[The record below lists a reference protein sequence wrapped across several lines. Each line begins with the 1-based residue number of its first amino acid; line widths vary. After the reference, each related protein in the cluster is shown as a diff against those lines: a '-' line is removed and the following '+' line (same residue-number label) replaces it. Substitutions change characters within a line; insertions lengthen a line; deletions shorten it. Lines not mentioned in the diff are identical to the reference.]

1 VAARRKTPP
10 RRRTKAY
17 REFVSEAE
25 EILEK
30 MRDDLSDL
38 ADRRAKGGDADPDLV
53 NRLFRSAHSL
63 KGLSGM
69 FGLDGISEL
78 SHHLEDVLDGLRM
91 GRTALD
97 AQAVSLLDE
106 SVALVAH
113 TLEKLE
119 EGSESGVDDQAV
131 ELIARIDAWARAP
144 KEDAGGEPD
153 LDLDPAMLRALT
165 EYEEHRLHENLKRGR
180 RVHVVEASFDILSF
194 EEGLAELSGAGKEV
208 GEVLSTLPSP
218 GDSPESQ
225 IRFSLLVAS
234 ELDATDLAGRL
245 DLPGTCVKPAT
256 RGGGPAVTSA
266 PARIPSEPKPR
277 AAEPEPALE
286 RTPAAAPVED
296 LDPESD
302 LVLEGG
308 EALAGSSELGSLKS
322 ISETVRVD
330 IRKLDELMNLVGEL
344 VIQRGAIAGLARQ
357 LRGEPATAKVGAELE
372 KLHKGLERKLQ
383 ELQAG
388 VLEVRMVPLRQVFEK
403 LSRVVRRLRRDTD
416 KEVRLEIRGADT
428 ELDKLIV
435 EELVDPLMHVVRNAF
450 DHAIESPEERVAAG
464 KPREGAI
471 RLEAYQR
478 GNDVVIAATDD
489 GRGIDADAV
498 RRRAEERG
506 IVDDGDHLSRKE
518 VLDLIFAPGLSTRS
532 EVTETSGRGVG
543 MDVVRANITALGG
556 VVDVQSKPG
565 AGTTITMTLPI
576 TLAIIQALIVG
587 VESQRFAIPLNSV
600 RETLLVDPTEVQ
612 RSDGRELLNLRGEAL
627 LLRRLAVEFGLTDA
641 DAAPAKSYAVVLGI
655 GDARLGLLVDR
666 LEGQQDV
673 VIKPIQGPIRSVR
686 GIAGATE
693 VGDSGAVL
701 VLDVSALVED
711 ARTRDAREIAARRT
725 S

>member
-1 VAARRKTPP
+1 VAARRKTQK
-10 RRRTKAY
+10 RRTKAY

-25 EILEK
+25 EILER

-38 ADRRAKGGDADPDLV
+38 ADRRGQGADVDPELV

-69 FGLDGISEL
+69 FGLDGVSEL

-91 GRTALD
+91 GRTAIDERAL
-97 AQAVSLLDE
+97 ALLDE
-106 SVALVAH
+106 SVALVAQ

-119 EGSESGVDDQAV
+119 EGAEAGLDEQAA
-131 ELIARIDAWARAP
+131 ELIARIDLWAQAP
-144 KEDAGGEPD
+144 KQGGDGEPE
-153 LDLDPAMLRALT
+153 LDLEPAIQRALT
-165 EYEEHRLHENLKRGR
+165 EYEEHRLRENLGRGR
-180 RVHVVEASFDILSF
+180 RIVVVEASFDILSF
-194 EEGLAELSGAGKEV
+194 EEGLAELTGAIRGV

-218 GDSPESQ
+218 GESPESQ
-225 IRFSLLVAS
+225 IRFSLLVA
-234 ELDATDLAGRL
+234 TDLALDSLTARLELADGAVRPASRSGSEAPRGR
-245 DLPGTCVKPAT
+245 GEAKPKASET
-256 RGGGPAVTSA
+256 AA
-266 PARIPSEPKPR
+266 PA
-277 AAEPEPALE
+277 PE
-286 RTPAAAPVED
+286 AAAAARAEN
-296 LDPESD
+296 LDAEVDAASGDADP
-302 LVLEGG
+302 
-308 EALAGSSELGSLKS
+308 LAGGDLGSLKS

-344 VIQRGAIAGLARQ
+344 VIQRSAIAKLARQ
-357 LRGEPATAKVGAELE
+357 LRQEAATARIGAELE
-372 KLHKGLERKLQ
+372 KIHKGLERKLQ

-450 DHAIESPEERVAAG
+450 DHAIETAEERLGAG
-464 KPREGAI
+464 KPREGSI

-489 GRGIDADAV
+489 GRGIDAEAV
-498 RRRAEERG
+498 HRRAIERG
-506 IVDDGDHLSRKE
+506 VVDAGDHLSRRE
-518 VLDLIFAPGLSTRS
+518 ILDLVFAPGLSTRN

-556 VVDVQSKPG
+556 VVDVASEPG
-565 AGTTITMTLPI
+565 RGTTVTMTLPI

-587 VESQRFAIPLNSV
+587 VAGERFAIPLNSV
-600 RETLLVDPTEVQ
+600 RETLLVDPAEIQ

-627 LLRRLAVEFGLTDA
+627 PLRRLASEFSLVETRREQK
-641 DAAPAKSYAVVLGI
+641 PYAVVLGI

-711 ARTRDAREIAARRT
+711 SRIREAREAAARRDA
-725 S
+725 